1 VTFLSGDLRL
11 DFPIMMGYRDL
22 WHLTRLIG
30 EPLSQTQYKM
40 VQAGSGLALAAACL
54 WAARSGWSMR
64 RLTGMAL
71 FMGMCWCMLCG
82 PSTESCTYT
91 LFGPLLGWALL
102 DPARKQEPSW
112 SRVLLL
118 LATFLFASAEIGNLF
133 PLAPV
138 VHAFGPQPLATL
150 ILAVRFMFTGL
161 PGREPTLVSAAANLR
176 LPLAA

>member
-1 VTFLSGDLRL
+1 
-11 DFPIMMGYRDL
+11 
-22 WHLTRLIG
+22 LIG
-30 EPLSQTQYKM
+30 EPLSQTQYKI
-40 VQAGSGLALAAACL
+40 VQVGSGLALAAACF
-54 WAARSGWSMR
+54 WSARAGWSTR

-91 LFGPLLGWALL
+91 LFAPLLGWALL
-102 DPARKQEPSW
+102 DPARKHEPSW

-133 PLAPV
+133 PIASV

-150 ILAVRFMFTGL
+150 VLAVRFIYTGL
-161 PGREPTLVSAAANLR
+161 PGREPKIIDVAARERIA
-176 LPLAA
+176 LAA